1 MPLRGTERWISFV
14 RLVVLPLVL
23 ILVLSANFPDGAWGP
38 WAAVTSAVFTV
49 GSVVLFYVA
58 RSDFGARRPVAQ
70 SVIAQIFDT
79 TVVIG
84 FTMVFAYDAGL
95 PTQQLLYVD
104 LAAACVRFRIR
115 GGLII
120 AAISAPIIALFE
132 QLRSEYLNVAYS
144 WELVVLQTSVELV
157 LALLLGWL
165 VREVA
170 AGSARAEAR
179 AVEAEDL
186 RDELG
191 RRADLA
197 DAANRC
203 ARALN
208 SSLDV
213 PQAFGAFIRE
223 LRGLLPFDR
232 VAIILA
238 EDGVAKVMAT
248 AGAGVETVFPPGSGQ
263 PLAGTL
269 LDVVMT
275 SQTPVYRRRL
285 DGTEFPEERD
295 FEALGLHSRL
305 AAPLLAGTRPIGMLS
320 LLRRE
325 PDGFTQAEIEL
336 VGMLGRLVASTAQN
350 LHVYEVERRTVEELR
365 RLSAL
370 RADFVSLVSHELR
383 TPMAAVIGSARTLQQ
398 RWRDLSPEQRDAFLA
413 LIADETDR
421 LAALVGEVLDTLAD
435 RRRHVQLRLRRARP
449 GAARPRRRS
458 LPPRS
463 FDAESTIA
471 GGRYRPASRLSAAT
485 RLGCGRCST
494 NLIDNAVKY
503 SPDGAPVE
511 VRATTPNGDVRIA
524 VDRPR
529 RRDRRPRTS
538 ALIFEKFGRVHGTS
552 SKPGTGLGLF
562 IARAIAEAHGGTL
575 EVSLAPGRGA
585 TFTLTLP
592 LSACQRRVAAAALA
606 ARAAGRSS
614 RSSSRA
620 RAATRARS
628 STGSSTTASP
638 RNEST
643 SPIEPLGA
651 ARRRAPRRP
660 APSTSGIAPF
670 STSQRATSGEYQM
683 RAVVACWSSGR
694 VEPVARREAAAQQLR
709 LRACGRAGSCAA
721 RRGRRPR
728 CGRTSAAA
736 GARSCTARPCASSP
750 RSTPASGTRARRAL
764 CPAIARVS
772 VATRSSSAPACG
784 VGVCGEVERAEGLLE
799 LRAHAVERRV
809 RAGGDHRAD
818 ELEREPDRAR
828 LERRQPR
835 RRARNVSPKSS
846 LSTCTSSPCSSA

>member
-1 MPLRGTERWISFV
+1 
-14 RLVVLPLVL
+14 
-23 ILVLSANFPDGAWGP
+23 
-38 WAAVTSAVFTV
+38 VFTV
-49 GSVVLFYVA
+49 GSVVLFFVA
-58 RSDFGARRPVAQ
+58 RSDFGVRRPVAQ

-84 FTMVFAYDAGL
+84 FTMVFAYDRGL
-95 PTQQLLYVD
+95 PTQQLLYIN

-132 QLRSEYLNVAYS
+132 QLRSEYLNVPYS

-203 ARALN
+203 ARALT

-263 PLAGTL
+263 PLEGTL

-350 LHVYEVERRTVEELR
+350 LRVYEAERRTVEELR

-370 RADFVSLVSHELR
+370 RADFVSLVSHEVR
-383 TPMAAVIGSARTLQQ
+383 TPMAAVIGSARTLRQ
-398 RWRDLSPEQRDAFLA
+398 RWRDLNPDQRDAFLA

-421 LAALVGEVLDTLAD
+421 LAALVGEVLDSSRIDAGTFSYSFVELDLAPLIRETVAAFEVVHAD
-435 RRRHVQLRLRRARP
+435 STIQAEIPARFPPVRGDPVRLRQV
-449 GAARPRRRS
+449 
-458 LPPRS
+458 L
-463 FDAESTIA
+463 
-471 GGRYRPASRLSAAT
+471 
-485 RLGCGRCST
+485 T
-494 NLIDNAVKY
+494 NLLDNAVKY
-503 SPDGAPVE
+503 SPDGSPVE
-511 VRATTPNGDVRIA
+511 VRATMPNGDVRIA
-524 VDRPR
+524 VVDHGGGIAPEDQR
-529 RRDRRPRTS
+529 
-538 ALIFEKFGRVHGTS
+538 LIFEKFGRVHGTS
-552 SKPGTGLGLF
+552 FRPGSGLGLF
-562 IARAIAEAHGGTL
+562 IAKAIAEAHVGTL
-575 EVSLAPGRGA
+575 EVSSTPGKGS

-592 LSACQRRVAAAALA
+592 LSDGA
-606 ARAAGRSS
+606 
-614 RSSSRA
+614 
-620 RAATRARS
+620 
-628 STGSSTTASP
+628 
-638 RNEST
+638 
-643 SPIEPLGA
+643 EPA
-651 ARRRAPRRP
+651 
-660 APSTSGIAPF
+660 
-670 STSQRATSGEYQM
+670 
-683 RAVVACWSSGR
+683 
-694 VEPVARREAAAQQLR
+694 
-709 LRACGRAGSCAA
+709 
-721 RRGRRPR
+721 
-728 CGRTSAAA
+728 
-736 GARSCTARPCASSP
+736 
-750 RSTPASGTRARRAL
+750 
-764 CPAIARVS
+764 
-772 VATRSSSAPACG
+772 
-784 VGVCGEVERAEGLLE
+784 
-799 LRAHAVERRV
+799 
-809 RAGGDHRAD
+809 
-818 ELEREPDRAR
+818 
-828 LERRQPR
+828 
-835 RRARNVSPKSS
+835 
-846 LSTCTSSPCSSA
+846 